1 MTKVVLITGASR
13 GIGKRLV
20 AQYLAR
26 PDTTVIAAVR
36 DTTSAS
42 AEQLETLPKS
52 KDGSRLIVIRLA
64 ADDAHGAREAA
75 SEIQKQNGLD
85 HIDIVIANAGIC
97 DHWGPVLEAAEEEVR
112 SHLEVNILGPLRLL
126 QAMAPLL
133 RNASAPKFIYI
144 STLLASIGGIGQMY
158 TLTGPYGM
166 SKAAGNYLVRKAH
179 AENEHLVTLSIDPG
193 LVQTDLGNRAAQYY
207 GLHKAPVTL
216 EDSVRGIMTQID
228 TATKS
233 TTSGMFVNTSGEN
246 VCW

>member
-26 PDTTVIAAVR
+26 PDTTVIATVR
-36 DTTSAS
+36 DPKSAS

-52 KDGSRLIVIRLA
+52 KDGSRLIV
-64 ADDAHGAREAA
+64 
-75 SEIQKQNGLD
+75 NGLD

-112 SHLEVNILGPLRLL
+112 SHLEVNTLGPLRLF

-133 RNASAPKFIYI
+133 KNASAPKFIYI

-166 SKAAGNYLVRKAH
+166 SKAAGNYFVRKAH

-193 LVQTDLGNRAAQYY
+193 
-207 GLHKAPVTL
+207 
-216 EDSVRGIMTQID
+216 
-228 TATKS
+228 
-233 TTSGMFVNTSGEN
+233 
-246 VCW
+246 